1 LGGGIVEP
9 SMNETIAPEITEVA
23 APTVFEIPA
32 YRLEE
37 FNKIVARA
45 NARLAKAGAAES
57 FQFTSEEF
65 SKQINRFGQAGI
77 PVTSAAI
84 YAPYIRLTLVN
95 DSFRIAAGNHTF
107 VASLVAEEAGY
118 TVHTAPEQNLE
129 GWTRPDVN
137 DIHCD
142 HCNTVRNRHNIYIVR
157 NNETGALLQLGSN
170 CIAPFL
176 GFSPQSLW
184 ALTFTGELSSL
195 QGETEDGGG
204 WRAAAARTVEI
215 DLVLGL
221 AWAYTNQGRSYVST
235 KAAFDGRR
243 ATVSKVSG
251 HIFNGYPRRINFG
264 KDEADY
270 QQAVAEYAQAE
281 TVAAE
286 FRANTDLVTAVKDAV
301 TEIKAGSD
309 YRDNLEVILAAPS
322 GHVTSRNIGILAS
335 LVSAYARQQQIAEER
350 NATPI
355 AKGFL
360 GEIKVRLRNLSIKL
374 TTVKEIETDYGTS
387 TLLVGRTEDGHV
399 VKWFASGSFS
409 VELGD
414 TIVFDATV
422 KNHEVYN
429 DTDQTV
435 VTRGKIKEHI
445 KA

>member
-1 LGGGIVEP
+1 
-9 SMNETIAPEITEVA
+9 MNETIAPEITEVA

-57 FQFTSEEF
+57 FQFTSKEF
-65 SKQINRFGQAGI
+65 SKQINRQGQ
-77 PVTSAAI
+77 AAI
-84 YAPYIRLTLVN
+84 YAPYFRLTLVN

-118 TVHTAPEQNLE
+118 TVHTAPGQNLE

-184 ALTFTGELSSL
+184 ALTFTGELAGL

-204 WRAAAARTVEI
+204 WRARAAQTVEI

-235 KAAFDGRR
+235 KAAFDGRI

-264 KDEADY
+264 KDEAAY
-270 QQAVAEYAQAE
+270 QRAVAEYTQAE

-286 FRANTDLVTAVKDAV
+286 FRANTELVTAVKDAV

-322 GHVTSRNIGILAS
+322 GRVTSRNIGILAS
-335 LVSAYARQQQIAEER
+335 LASAYARQQQIAEER
-350 NATPI
+350 KATPLV
-355 AKGFL
+355 KGYL
-360 GEIKVRLRNLSIKL
+360 GEIKERLRNLKITL
-374 TTVKEIETDYGTS
+374 TTVKEIETGYGYA
-387 TLLVGRTEDGHV
+387 TLLVGRTEDGHA
-399 VKWFASGSFS
+399 VKWFASGTLS
-409 VELGD
+409 VEVGD
-414 TIVFDATV
+414 TIVLDATI
-422 KNHEVYN
+422 KALETYEE
-429 DTDQTV
+429 TDQTV
-435 VTRGKIKEHI
+435 VTRGKIK
-445 KA
+445 